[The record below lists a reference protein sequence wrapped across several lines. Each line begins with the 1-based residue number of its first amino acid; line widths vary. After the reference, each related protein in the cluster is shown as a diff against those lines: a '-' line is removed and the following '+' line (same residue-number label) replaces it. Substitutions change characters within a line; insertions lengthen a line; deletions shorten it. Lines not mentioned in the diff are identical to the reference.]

1 MALEPISI
9 RDLEDKT
16 DDVFEAVVVMTRRS
30 KQIIHQRL
38 VEKAIN
44 DEGIGELSAL
54 DPIPEEIDPED
65 FIEIEKATT
74 IAVND
79 FMSGQVKWHYINQS
93 DQ

>member
-9 RDLEDKT
+9 RDLEEKT

-38 VEKAIN
+38 VEKALN
-44 DEGIGELSAL
+44 DEEVGELSVL

-65 FIEIEKATT
+65 YIEMEKATT
-74 IAVND
+74 IAIND
-79 FMSGQVKWHYINQS
+79 FLSGKVKWHYINQS

>member
-9 RDLEDKT
+9 RDLEEKT

-38 VEKAIN
+38 VEKALN
-44 DEGIGELSAL
+44 DEEVGELSAL

-65 FIEIEKATT
+65 YIEMEKVTT
-74 IAVND
+74 IAIND
-79 FMSGQVKWHYINQS
+79 FLSGKVKWHYINQS
-93 DQ
+93 DK

>member
-9 RDLEDKT
+9 RKMEEKT

-38 VEKAIN
+38 VDKMLN
-44 DEGIGELSAL
+44 DEGMEELSVL
-54 DPIPEEIDPED
+54 DPIPDEKDTED
-65 FIEIEKATT
+65 YIEMEKPTT
-74 IAVND
+74 IAIND
-79 FMSGQVKWHYINQS
+79 FLSGQVKWHYIDKL